1 MRAAAPLA
9 RIVFF
14 INFRRLDCV
23 RLYSAERYIF
33 CKLADSFNAKARKA
47 KIAHSF
53 FAFFCFGFNRLRY
66 EIDLN
71 IKQKFRRKFFAKL
84 MNDNE
89 TLETASAQNLEFN
102 TPEAALVPTA
112 EEFSVLDTS
121 EKLGYKLADRMNRGA
136 WKNLWTFCQRHIGS
150 LWIYL
155 ATYNLM
161 NVYGLENVEKTAVE
175 KPLLLVANHRS
186 FFDMYTVS
194 SVLFR
199 QTTRPMKL
207 YFPVRAKFFYDS
219 PVGWFVNFV
228 MGWFSM
234 FPPFFR
240 EDRQARKRE
249 FDKFSMRRLV
259 DICSR
264 GEAHVIGFHPEGA
277 RNLSGDEYS
286 FLPAQ
291 TGVGK
296 IIMASRPQVV
306 PVFVAGLGNDLPKQ
320 ILGNWTGG
328 EKIRIHFGAPIDLS
342 EFYKKSDRLRTHKE
356 IADFLMEKIKE
367 LAEQDKTM
375 RQNRLR

>member
-1 MRAAAPLA
+1 MSDNKS
-9 RIVFF
+9 VEQV
-14 INFRRLDCV
+14 NV
-23 RLYSAERYIF
+23 Q
-33 CKLADSFNAKARKA
+33 
-47 KIAHSF
+47 
-53 FAFFCFGFNRLRY
+53 
-66 EIDLN
+66 N
-71 IKQKFRRKFFAKL
+71 IKLKKT
-84 MNDNE
+84 DIIP
-89 TLETASAQNLEFN
+89 S
-102 TPEAALVPTA
+102 PTA
-112 EEFSVLDTS
+112 EELSVLDFS
-121 EKLGYKLADRMNRGA
+121 EKIGFKLADRMNRGA

-161 NVYGLENVEKTAVE
+161 NVHGLENFERTDVK

-199 QTTRPMKL
+199 QTNRPMKL

-219 PVGWFVNFV
+219 PVGWFVNLV

-240 EDRQARKRE
+240 EDREVKKRE
-249 FDKFSMRRLV
+249 FDKFSLRRLI
-259 DICSR
+259 DICSN
-264 GEAHVIGFHPEGA
+264 GEAHVIGFHPEGK
-277 RNLSGDEYS
+277 RNMTGDEYD

-306 PVFVAGLGNDLPKQ
+306 PVFIAGLGNDLPKQ
-320 ILGNWTGG
+320 ILGNWRGG
-328 EKIRIHFGAPIDLS
+328 EKIRIHFGEPIDLS
-342 EFYKKSDRLRTHKE
+342 EFYQKSDRLRTHKE

-367 LAEQDKTM
+367 LAEQD
-375 RQNRLR
+375 RQNLLPEQDG